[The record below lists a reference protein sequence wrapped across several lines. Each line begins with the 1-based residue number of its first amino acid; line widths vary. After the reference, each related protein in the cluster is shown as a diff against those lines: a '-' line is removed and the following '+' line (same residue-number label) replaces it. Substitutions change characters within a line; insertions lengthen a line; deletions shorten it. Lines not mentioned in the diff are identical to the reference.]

1 MRSELENSTKPTSSL
16 IEWLGGRRRMAHT
29 LIHGLP
35 NLLRETRLAQRE
47 NNFHQARPPKSGV
60 VVDVGAGQGS
70 HGRADMTID
79 KYVVDEFERSGAID
93 LKKPLIVADGHQ
105 LPIKDR
111 AITYIV
117 ACHVL
122 EHANHPDVFAAEL
135 SRVATAGFVQVPSR
149 EAELTFGWPF
159 HHWLIDRIDDTLV
172 FEGRGGARAL
182 TGELMHAGFAESTA
196 FKLWFE
202 AHRSRWHHSVEWQ
215 GKLNVKV
222 KGVGAPIATAT
233 FSLAD
238 TVKALE
244 KAHRNDMLRPL
255 SPRLWSLLCC
265 PVCHAE
271 IVKKSNGIV
280 CTGCDRTYPVAGGV
294 PILLAEVSA

>member
-1 MRSELENSTKPTSSL
+1 VAGAEWRTLYFMTFQIFCVKHDLRSMRTISIKQDPL
-16 IEWLGGRRRMAHT
+16 WLG
-29 LIHGLP
+29 I
-35 NLLRETRLAQRE
+35 
-47 NNFHQARPPKSGV
+47 
-60 VVDVGAGQGS
+60 VVDVGAGQGR

-105 LPIKDR
+105 LPIKTVR
-111 AITYIV
+111 SLTLSHVTYSSTQIIRMFSPQSCLESRLPV
-117 ACHVL
+117 SYKCHR
-122 EHANHPDVFAAEL
+122 EKRNSL
-135 SRVATAGFVQVPSR
+135 SVGLSI
-149 EAELTFGWPF
+149 
-159 HHWLIDRIDDTLV
+159 HWLIDRIDDTLL
-172 FEGRGGARAL
+172 FEGRGDARAQ
-182 TGELMHAGFAESTA
+182 TGELMHAGFAESAA

-202 AHRSRWHHSVEWQ
+202 AHRSRWHSVEWQ

-238 TVKALE
+238 TVEALE

-280 CTGCDRTYPVAGGV
+280 ARMHDASATT
-294 PILLAEVSA
+294 LL